1 MQFEKEDIIKINGI
15 ELHARNDDWGQSGKK
30 SDNQVLL
37 TDESSSQATNCQ
49 LDAVDFRI
57 EAYYVG
63 ADYKEVVSKL
73 YRIYKQQKNML
84 LEHNDVG
91 RVWVKFS
98 NGGYRVKKTQR
109 RLWYREFVLNLVKA
123 NAADLKIQVVEVQ
136 QLAEVQLK
144 KEAEQ
149 SLLDFLSKFNADFI
163 IDNITSLVKN
173 ETVNNLYA
181 LADLISGY
189 GADNLLGGIIN
200 PFVGTFENMT
210 SMAGGIGGTILSYLL
225 FGRSKNDR
233 KYTAEETNSEDAK
246 KYYHTYIDIAD
257 KADINLKDAD
267 PEVAQNTQAAIDLIK
282 QAAIVKACESVA
294 DSPFDTKDEIE
305 QAIKELERISDK
317 IIHAAENDKNIQN
330 DIHNTVN
337 RAVGIMQSHPV
348 CNAKQ
353 VVKNISLPA
362 IVICHD
368 EHCNEAAFLKN
379 NKIRHPL
386 FVPAGVKLEVISND

>member
-1 MQFEKEDIIKINGI
+1 M
-15 ELHARNDDWGQSGKK
+15 A
-30 SDNQVLL
+30 
-37 TDESSSQATNCQ
+37 AT
-49 LDAVDFRI
+49 
-57 EAYYVG
+57 G
-63 ADYKEVVSKL
+63 S
-73 YRIYKQQKNML
+73 
-84 LEHNDVG
+84 
-91 RVWVKFS
+91 
-98 NGGYRVKKTQR
+98 KKTQR

-246 KYYHTYIDIAD
+246 NITI
-257 KADINLKDAD
+257 
-267 PEVAQNTQAAIDLIK
+267 LILILLTK
-282 QAAIVKACESVA
+282 Q
-294 DSPFDTKDEIE
+294 T
-305 QAIKELERISDK
+305 L
-317 IIHAAENDKNIQN
+317 
-330 DIHNTVN
+330 T
-337 RAVGIMQSHPV
+337 
-348 CNAKQ
+348 
-353 VVKNISLPA
+353 
-362 IVICHD
+362 
-368 EHCNEAAFLKN
+368 
-379 NKIRHPL
+379 
-386 FVPAGVKLEVISND
+386 

>member
-37 TDESSSQATNCQ
+37 SDETSSQATDCQ

-84 LEHNDVG
+84 LEHHDVG
-91 RVWVKFS
+91 RVWVKFT

-144 KEAEQ
+144 KAAEQ
-149 SLLDFLSKFNADFI
+149 SLLDFLAKFNTDFI
-163 IDNITSLVKN
+163 VDNITSIVKN
-173 ETVNNLYA
+173 ETVNNLYV

-189 GADNLLGGIIN
+189 GADNLLGSVIN
-200 PFVGTFENMT
+200 PFTGTFE
-210 SMAGGIGGTILSYLL
+210 SMMAMSEGIGGIILSYLTL
-225 FGRSKNDR
+225 GKSKNDR
-233 KYTAEETNSEDAK
+233 KYTDAEEAK
-246 KYYHTYIDIAD
+246 RYYNAYIDIAEKTELD
-257 KADINLKDAD
+257 TKDAD
-267 PEVAQNTQAAIDLIK
+267 ADTAQNTQAAIDLIK
-282 QAAIVKACESVA
+282 QTAIIKACESVA
-294 DSPFDTKDEIE
+294 DSPFNTKDEID
-305 QAIKELERISDK
+305 QAVAELERISDK
-317 IIHAAENDKNIQN
+317 IIFSAGNNKNIQN
-330 DIHNTVN
+330 GIHNTVN
-337 RAVGIMQSHPV
+337 HAIGILQAHPV
-348 CNAKQ
+348 CNARKII
-353 VVKNISLPA
+353 KNISLPA

-368 EHCNEAAFLKN
+368 EHCNEASFLAN
-379 NKIRHPL
+379 NRIRHPL
-386 FVPAGVKLEVISND
+386 FVPAGVNLEVATND